1 MKPSILLMIVPVVLF
16 FLLAP
21 GFITI
26 PAAQKYNSKGEPEM
40 KDNKPVTSYFHMKPH
55 MFTQILVHTAVFALI
70 WVGSVYL
77 LNNQYCLV
85 SY

>member
-1 MKPSILLMIVPVVLF
+1 MKPSIMLMIVPVVLF

-26 PAAQKYNSKGEPEM
+26 PSAVTYNKDGTAQAKK
-40 KDNKPVTSYFHMKPH
+40 YFHMKPQ
-55 MFTQILVHTAVFALI
+55 MLTQVLVHTLVFAVV
-70 WVGSVYL
+70 WVGSVFL

-85 SY
+85 TY